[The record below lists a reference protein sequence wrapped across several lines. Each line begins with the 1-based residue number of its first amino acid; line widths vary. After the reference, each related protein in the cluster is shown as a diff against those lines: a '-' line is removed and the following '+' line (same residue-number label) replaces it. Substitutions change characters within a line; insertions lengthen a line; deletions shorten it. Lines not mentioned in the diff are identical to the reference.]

1 MIHNSR
7 AKWVTALAAS
17 SVAGAVAGLML
28 APHSGRKLRRK
39 IWHSAEN
46 AIHGISVKG
55 GKVFKHCE
63 KITDN
68 VVHFVKRSA

>member
-1 MIHNSR
+1 MIHDSR
-7 AKWVTALAAS
+7 AKWVTALAAG

-39 IWHSAEN
+39 IWNSTEN
-46 AIHGISVKG
+46 TLHGISAKG
-55 GKVFKHCE
+55 GKLFKRCE

>member
-7 AKWVTALAAS
+7 AKWVTALSAGSA
-17 SVAGAVAGLML
+17 AGAVAGLML

-39 IWHSAEN
+39 IRHGAEN
-46 AIHGISVKG
+46 AFHDISAKG
-55 GKVFKHCE
+55 GKLFKRCG
-63 KITDN
+63 KISDN